1 MIKSDLVQAGIFL
14 FKIICS
20 HTRNFNMQANQPSN
34 ITPNSAFFDASL
46 AWDAKMRREAP
57 VFYDVEQQT
66 WFIFGYEEVKQAF
79 ANWQMFS
86 SKVPHPPEQTD
97 FTQSLNFTDPP
108 KHRSLRT
115 LVAKVFTARRVEAL
129 APRMNVIVNELLDRF
144 QDRGQMDFVRDFA
157 IPLPVVVIA
166 EILGVPIERRADFKH
181 WSDGVVNQDLTASR
195 EIGDYFRELIKE
207 RGNKPGNDLV
217 SDLIAV
223 HEDGETLS
231 AQELVDFC
239 IVLLVAGNETTTN
252 LLGNAIVCLDESP
265 SAYKRL
271 QNEPALLHSAI
282 EEVLRYRSPVLSM
295 SRFTKVDTQIGDQTI
310 PAGQLVKLRIGSAN
324 RDETKFERADEF
336 VIDRDPNEHVA
347 FGNGIHFCLG
357 APLARL
363 EALIG
368 LRAVLERLPNLR
380 VDPTAT
386 LERISPVFELHGFK
400 SLPVLF

>member
-1 MIKSDLVQAGIFL
+1 
-14 FKIICS
+14 
-20 HTRNFNMQANQPSN
+20 MQANQPSN
-34 ITPNSAFFDASL
+34 VTPNSALFDAPS

-57 VFYDVEQQT
+57 VFYDAEQQT
-66 WFIFGYEEVKQAF
+66 WFVFGYENVKQAF

-97 FTQSLNFTDPP
+97 FTQSLNFIDPP

-129 APRMNVIVNELLDRF
+129 TPRMSVIVNELLDRF
-144 QDRGQMDFVRDFA
+144 QDQGQMDFVRDFA

-166 EILGVPIERRADFKH
+166 EILGVPIERQADFKH
-181 WSDGVVNQDLTASR
+181 WSDGVVNKDLTASR

-207 RGNKPGNDLV
+207 RSSKPSNDLV
-217 SDLIAV
+217 SDLIAA

-252 LLGNAIVCLDESP
+252 LLANAIVCLDESP
-265 SAYKRL
+265 SAYQHL
-271 QNEPALLHSAI
+271 QDEPALLHSAI

-310 PAGQLVKLRIGSAN
+310 PAGQLVNLRIGSAN
-324 RDETKFERADEF
+324 RDETKFEQADEF

-363 EALIG
+363 EAVIG

-386 LERISPVFELHGFK
+386 LERISPVFDLYGFK

>member
-1 MIKSDLVQAGIFL
+1 
-14 FKIICS
+14 
-20 HTRNFNMQANQPSN
+20 MQANQSSN
-34 ITPNSAFFDASL
+34 VTPNSALFDAPL

-57 VFYDVEQQT
+57 VFYDAEQQT
-66 WFIFGYEEVKQAF
+66 WFVFGYENVKQAF

-97 FTQSLNFTDPP
+97 FTQSLNFIDPP

-129 APRMNVIVNELLDRF
+129 TPRMSLIVNELLDRF
-144 QDRGQMDFVRDFA
+144 QDRGQTDFVRDFA
-157 IPLPVVVIA
+157 VPLPVVVIA
-166 EILGVPIERRADFKH
+166 EILGVPLERQSDFKH
-181 WSDGVVNQDLTASR
+181 WSDGVVNKDLTASR

-207 RGNKPGNDLV
+207 RSSKPSNDLV
-217 SDLIAV
+217 SDLIAA

-252 LLGNAIVCLDESP
+252 LLANAIVCLDESP

-271 QNEPALLHSAI
+271 QNEPALLPSAI

-310 PAGQLVKLRIGSAN
+310 PAGQLVSLRIGSAN

-363 EALIG
+363 EAAIG
-368 LRAVLERLPNLR
+368 LRAVLKRLPNLR

-386 LERISPVFELHGFK
+386 LERVSPVFDLHGFK

>member
-1 MIKSDLVQAGIFL
+1 
-14 FKIICS
+14 
-20 HTRNFNMQANQPSN
+20 MQANQPSRS
-34 ITPNSAFFDASL
+34 TSNSALFDDTL
-46 AWDAKMRREAP
+46 PWYAKMRREAP
-57 VFYDVEQQT
+57 VFYDAEQQT
-66 WFIFGYEEVKQAF
+66 WFVFRYENVKQVF

-86 SKVPHPPEQTD
+86 SKVPQPPEQTD
-97 FTQSLNFTDPP
+97 FTQSLNLVDPP

-129 APRMNVIVNELLDRF
+129 APRMRLIVDKLLDRV
-144 QDRGQMDFVRDFA
+144 QDQGQMDFVRDFA
-157 IPLPVVVIA
+157 VPLPVVVIA
-166 EILGVPIERRADFKH
+166 EILGVPIERHADFKH
-181 WSDGVVNQDLTASR
+181 WSDGVVNKDLTASR
-195 EIGDYFRELIKE
+195 ELGDYFRELIQQ
-207 RGNKPGNDLV
+207 RSGKPSNDLV
-217 SDLIAV
+217 SDLIAA

-252 LLGNAIVCLDESP
+252 MLANAIVCLHESP

-282 EEVLRYRSPVLSM
+282 EEVLRYRSPVQSIF
-295 SRFTKVDTQIGDQTI
+295 RFTKVDTQVGDQTI
-310 PAGQLVKLRIGSAN
+310 PAGQLVNLCVGSAN

-363 EALIG
+363 EAAIG

-386 LERISPVFELHGFK
+386 LERVSPVFDLHGFK